1 MNFGDGW
8 QCYCW
13 GSRHKIGPKVVGAE
27 TEVEI
32 HTTTCCKMSF
42 FQAMSQPKMGI
53 AGAMPFTTYSAP
65 NIQLPGFD
73 HSKGQWFL
81 PTEELPAGYV
91 ATTHPEGHATP
102 LKDHA
107 MSRRARETFALE
119 PSFGTPTAEDEAKA
133 KTSKKRRTK
142 SSGCC

>member
-1 MNFGDGW
+1 MNFGDGLAMLAA
-8 QCYCW
+8 QDTR
-13 GSRHKIGPKVVGAE
+13 STPNVVRAE
-27 TEVEI
+27 TEVDI
-32 HTTTCCKMSF
+32 HSTAVAKKMSF

-65 NIQLPGFD
+65 NIQLPGLD

-102 LKDHA
+102 LRDHA
-107 MSRRARETFALE
+107 MSRRARETFGLE
-119 PSFGTPTAEDEAKA
+119 STFGTPKGEDKA
-133 KTSKKRRTK
+133 KTSKRQTK
-142 SSGCC
+142 SSGCCQ